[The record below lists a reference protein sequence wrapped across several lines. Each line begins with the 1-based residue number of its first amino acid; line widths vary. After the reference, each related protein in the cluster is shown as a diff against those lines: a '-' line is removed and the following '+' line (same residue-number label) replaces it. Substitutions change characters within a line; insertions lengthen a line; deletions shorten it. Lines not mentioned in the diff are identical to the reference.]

1 MKKNL
6 RETTVAKSNELREI
20 LRKREAESLRR
31 KSNKLIRLADR
42 EKASLDEQIELSVVD
57 KSGNNTDSDTSAKD
71 TNSEENISNPSGS
84 QEEYWYDTSNTE
96 LTGYLESPATPSSVV
111 DQDPDTWSSVN
122 RFFS

>member
-84 QEEYWYDTSNTE
+84 QEEY
-96 LTGYLESPATPSSVV
+96 
-111 DQDPDTWSSVN
+111 
-122 RFFS
+122 

>member
-84 QEEYWYDTSNTE
+84 QILSLLVT
-96 LTGYLESPATPSSVV
+96 
-111 DQDPDTWSSVN
+111 
-122 RFFS
+122 